1 MDTLI
6 DTSKSKQASELPSM
20 PILDA
25 LRLKYFQE
33 HWVSTLQS
41 DRLYST
47 GSATFAQTSF
57 VPFKEYLT
65 EPALKRKRVSMPSLT
80 DDVAGQASGA
90 DAANGSTPPPQTEQP
105 LCTIGKT
112 FFSVT
117 RLSQSG
123 KVKRTVRLPVGCGT
137 AMSESTMFLCR
148 HGAETMNGEILVKAA
163 PWESDTAHSH
173 PIKVLA
179 SLAHL
184 KRPLDLQDELF
195 CFTKG
200 LPMYSVASVTGS
212 AEVCTEL
219 VRRGAFPNAFE
230 QAVASTSFDSGV
242 VHALLEKGVVQTV
255 NHDCL
260 LFTEVGACEA
270 LRNIFYRV
278 QSQRLV
284 KDVLQHSPLED
295 CTVYELMSRLE
306 LLDWSWEPIP
316 RPTKAKPVCF
326 EQLVYQA
333 DAPKIWRSTAKQI
346 LPEYL
351 RCLLKSDELISAGCE
366 YIPHIAAESVYSAL
380 LRGDF
385 DALQQVS
392 FPQLS
397 AKHKPL
403 ALGLDID
410 LGHDALA
417 DFLPSN
423 ATALGDVVQAE
434 DGGEDWWDLD
444 TWGPMEE
451 WIDAVA
457 SALELAEP
465 SIDDEPD
472 HVEPAAPTP
481 EPVVPA
487 PASQL
492 VADARESEA
501 LVSLENETK
510 VGRWGSFRVTYHP
523 GRRSHGFFE
532 AECSFH
538 RRNYTS
544 GCKRTF
550 IVKGPELHQRHASLR
565 LCLHWCSLAPQFPR
579 QRTHLRCPLF
589 DDDAPKADQLS
600 MLLSQL
606 PTPPDPVKT
615 DEDHAI
621 FYKMYVCINLTLEKL
636 KRRSSVRTYVRRT

>member
-1 MDTLI
+1 
-6 DTSKSKQASELPSM
+6 M
-20 PILDA
+20 PILAA
-25 LRLKYFQE
+25 LHLKYFQE

-41 DRLYST
+41 DRLYSV
-47 GSATFAQTSF
+47 GSATFAETSF

-65 EPALKRKRVSMPSLT
+65 EPALKRQRASMPSLT

-123 KVKRTVRLPVGCGT
+123 KVKRTVRLSVGCGT

-148 HGAETMNGEILVKAA
+148 HGAEAMHGEILVKAA

-184 KRPLDLQDELF
+184 QRPLDLQDELF

-200 LPMYSVASVTGS
+200 LPVYSVASVTGS

-219 VRRGAFPNAFE
+219 VRRGAFPNASE

-255 NHDCL
+255 RHDCL

-270 LRNIFYRV
+270 LRNVFYRV

-295 CTVYELMSRLE
+295 CTVYELMSRLA

-316 RPTKAKPVCF
+316 RPTKAKPVRF

-385 DALQQVS
+385 DALKQVS

-410 LGHDALA
+410 LGNDALG
-417 DFLPSN
+417 DCIPSD
-423 ATALGDVVQAE
+423 AMDLEDVVQAE
-434 DGGEDWWDLD
+434 DGGEPRWDLD
-444 TWGPMEE
+444 NWGPMEE
-451 WIDAVA
+451 WMDAVA
-457 SALELAEP
+457 SALELEDP
-465 SIDDEPD
+465 RIDDEPD

-492 VADARESEA
+492 VANAGESEA
-501 LVSLENETK
+501 LVSLEKDTK

-532 AECSFH
+532 AECRFH
-538 RRNYTS
+538 RRNKTS
-544 GCKRTF
+544 KCKRSFT
-550 IVKGPELHQRHASLR
+550 VNGPELHQRHASLR
-565 LCLHWCSLAPQFPR
+565 LCLHWCTLAPQFSR

-606 PTPPDPVKT
+606 PTPLDPVKT

-621 FYKMYVCINLTLEKL
+621 FYLMYVCINLIVNFNFSTDA
-636 KRRSSVRTYVRRT
+636 RM